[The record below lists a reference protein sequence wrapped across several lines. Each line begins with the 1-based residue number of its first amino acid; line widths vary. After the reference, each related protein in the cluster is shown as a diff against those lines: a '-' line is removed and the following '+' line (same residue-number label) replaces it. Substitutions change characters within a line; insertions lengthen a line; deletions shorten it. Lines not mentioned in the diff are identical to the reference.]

1 MRTFQNYH
9 KHSMYT
15 NVRISDS
22 AVMPEAYATRAKEL
36 GHSILSSCEHG
47 WQGNYFE
54 TVEVAKKYGLKP
66 LIGAE
71 AYWVKDRLEKDRN
84 NCHMFIGAKNERGR
98 QALNDVLSEANLT
111 GFYGQPRLDIPLIL
125 SLPKDDVIVTT
136 ACIAYWR
143 YDDIEQITA
152 ELAKHFGKNF
162 FLEVQYHNTPSQ
174 RELNQRILRLHNELK
189 IPLIM
194 GCDSHYITLEE
205 IDFYGDNDS
214 ITWYSHYSN
223 PNAIV
228 WFYNCTGITIRNLLI
243 EGNTKTRNK
252 NTIADRT
259 DTVFYDSWHDYVQY
273 PYLGNDYYSLICANA
288 FDDSVTDYSNVLVEN
303 VVSTGVIAMSVDGS
317 QFTVRDCKF
326 YDSPAWAFIITG
338 RNGKCINC
346 EAVNTGYGQNSAG
359 NAAFMTVSSQNITF
373 ENIRALEIKRGPQS
387 FDGAGFDFEA
397 NTQNIVLKNSSFKNV
412 EGPAIM
418 IFVGGKNAGFLIEN
432 TDIENC
438 CYVPTNEG
446 SINMCAA
453 PEAYINEGVIRN
465 VYIKKCGDT
474 DYYSGYSDNTKPLT
488 EYPGVVFE
496 NCIFA

>member
-1 MRTFQNYH
+1 MSAIVSKAIF
-9 KHSMYT
+9 
-15 NVRISDS
+15 ISAEGSDDFS
-22 AVMPEAYATRAKEL
+22 
-36 GHSILSSCEHG
+36 GLSS
-47 WQGNYFE
+47 
-54 TVEVAKKYGLKP
+54 AKPIKSIDRLNVLIAESGLHAGDRILFRRGDVFNGELRFRNISGTKEKPIYIGSYGCGKRP
-66 LIGAE
+66 LIKVPTITKG
-71 AYWVKDRLEKDRN
+71 VKSEDNLKIVLETIKKSG
-84 NCHMFIGAKNERGR
+84 IK
-98 QALNDVLSEANLT
+98 
-111 GFYGQPRLDIPLIL
+111 
-125 SLPKDDVIVTT
+125 PKDYSVKFDRPKDTLTYSAIH
-136 ACIAYWR
+136 I
-143 YDDIEQITA
+143 D
-152 ELAKHFGKNF
+152 
-162 FLEVQYHNTPSQ
+162 
-174 RELNQRILRLHNELK
+174 
-189 IPLIM
+189 
-194 GCDSHYITLEE
+194 DSHYITLEE

-223 PNAIV
+223 PNAVV

-243 EGNTKTRNK
+243 KGNTKTRNK

-373 ENIRALEIKRGPQS
+373 ENIRALEIKRGPQP

-438 CYVPTNEG
+438 CYAPTNEG
-446 SINMCAA
+446 SINMCAG
-453 PEAYINEGVIRN
+453 PEAYINDGVIRN